1 MSKSLLAACGA
12 VVMLSGC
19 STNGPLQFRPTMG
32 GDQAALG
39 IESLVYL
46 NELQRAYVSDTDC
59 VMNALPSLQSVES
72 ESFRRLKKPGE
83 SDLETAARL
92 GCVRF
97 NKKNVNADDF
107 KAHLAAGLGLSDLYC
122 DDYFRRITLRKQTR
136 QFGRSTTNDVGTA
149 ASVGLGLASAGSV
162 LTGGAGALFG
172 LADGIFRNY
181 DAAFVVEPDLG
192 KMLDL
197 VKSAQGEM
205 RESFK
210 EGPPASYAEA
220 NAGITAYAQLCSYAG
235 MDDLLNT
242 ALEAGSNPETIEEA
256 VARFQTTA
264 SGLNQTKE
272 EKDAAALEA
281 QVRALERQKALRD
294 RKKELEEVLRQPEQP
309 TETDTDPATETTEPG
324 NETGG

>member
-1 MSKSLLAACGA
+1 MYKSILAACGA
-12 VVMLSGC
+12 VMMLSGC
-19 STNGPLQFRPTMG
+19 STKGPLQFRPTMG

-46 NELQRAYVSDTDC
+46 NELQRAYVSDTGC
-59 VMNALPSLQSVES
+59 IMNALPSLQNVES

-83 SDLETAARL
+83 SDLEAAARL

-97 NKKNVNADDF
+97 NTANVNADDF
-107 KAHLAAGLGLSDLYC
+107 KAHLAAGLGLADLYC

-149 ASVGLGLASAGSV
+149 ASVGLGLASAGSI

-197 VKSAQGEM
+197 VKSAQGSM
-205 RESFK
+205 RDSFK
-210 EGPPASYAEA
+210 TNPPVSYAEA

-235 MDDLLNT
+235 MDDLLNV
-242 ALEAGSNPETIEEA
+242 ALEAGSDPETIEQA

-264 SGLNQTKE
+264 TGLNKTKE
-272 EKDAAALEA
+272 ERDAAVLEA
-281 QVRALERQKALRD
+281 QVSALERQKAALE
-294 RKKELEEVLRQPEQP
+294 RKKALEDELRNSQQP
-309 TETDTDPATETTEPG
+309 TEPEAAEPG
-324 NETGG
+324 RDTGS